1 MTERA
6 GLEALMCVRCA
17 TPVPAE
23 PDEIAW
29 ICQNCGQGLLLD
41 EMVGLKAI
49 TVHAASSGRPA
60 GTWRPF
66 WAVMGRVRIRRR
78 ESYGRDAAPDAR
90 WNEPVRFVLPAYAT
104 SVEQA
109 VALGVGFLRRPPA
122 LSEGDPQPLQG
133 ATVLPDQLAPLARFV
148 VLSIEAEREDSLEVI
163 EFTVELDA
171 PELWCLPFEAP

>member
-6 GLEALMCVRCA
+6 GLKALMCVRCG

-23 PDEIAW
+23 SDEVAW

-41 EMVGLKAI
+41 EADGLKAI
-49 TVHAASSGRPA
+49 TVHAAASDGPA

-66 WAVMGRVRIRRR
+66 WIVQGRVRIGRR
-78 ESYGRDAAPDAR
+78 ESYGRDVAPEGR
-90 WNEPVRFVLPAYAT
+90 WKEPVRFVLPAYAT
-104 SVEQA
+104 GVERA
-109 VALGVGFLRRPPA
+109 VALGVAFLRKPPV

-148 VLSIEAEREDSLEVI
+148 VLSLEAERADNLELI
-163 EFTVELDA
+163 ELTVELDA
-171 PELWCLPFEAP
+171 PELWCLPFETP